1 MAETT
6 LKEKIQAGALV
17 VDVRTE
23 DEFLD
28 GAYPGAI
35 NIPVG
40 ELMQRL
46 NELGPKDRP
55 IVLYCATGSRSALA
69 AKLLKVS
76 GFKDVTNAGGLDDM
90 PR

>member
-1 MAETT
+1 MVGTT

-40 ELMQRL
+40 ELL
-46 NELGPKDRP
+46 SGLDELGPKDRP
-55 IVLYCATGSRSALA
+55 LILYCATGA
-69 AKLLKVS
+69 
-76 GFKDVTNAGGLDDM
+76 
-90 PR
+90 